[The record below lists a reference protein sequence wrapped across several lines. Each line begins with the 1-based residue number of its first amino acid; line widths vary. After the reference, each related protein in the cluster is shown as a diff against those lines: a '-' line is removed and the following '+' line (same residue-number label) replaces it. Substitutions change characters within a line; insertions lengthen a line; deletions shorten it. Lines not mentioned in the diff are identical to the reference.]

1 MDGSTV
7 KSIRQIAEEQG
18 CSYEGIR
25 RLVAKYHVELRPHI
39 SRVNKTQYID
49 EEGYEFLKS
58 KRRESPLVLLNEDK
72 NEQLERYKAEADLF
86 KTKLMEAQQ
95 QIIELQQAKLE
106 ATEARIKYEL
116 LQESH
121 ERVLEDLKQSKA
133 EASQTA
139 EELKQVR
146 EKSAEEL
153 KQVREQSAEELK
165 QAQSEAAELS
175 VRLRLAE
182 IDKEAAEKEL
192 NSFHR
197 SLFGFYRKG

>member
-7 KSIRQIAEEQG
+7 KSIKQIAMEQNV
-18 CSYEGIR
+18 SYESIR
-25 RLVAKYHVELRPHI
+25 RLIVKYHDELRPHI

-106 ATEARIKYEL
+106 ATEARIKFEL

-121 ERVLEDLKQSKA
+121 DRLKE
-133 EASQTA
+133 EASKTA
-139 EELKQVR
+139 EELKEVR
-146 EKSAEEL
+146 ERSADEL
-153 KQVREQSAEELK
+153 KQLREQSAEELK

-175 VRLRLAE
+175 VRLRLSE

-197 SLFGFYRKG
+197 SLFGFYRKD